1 MVMKV
6 NTQIKRPAQE
16 LVEGFRALLKYNSP
30 ACAVADA
37 MGGFNAMTSDIKPII
52 DGIRLVGVAITAKT
66 MAADVAPVIKAVDIA
81 QPGDIVVVDARSSRD
96 TAFFGENLSISCRN
110 RGVQAIII
118 DGATRDIEELRE
130 SRFPVLCRAVVPN
143 AGSTS
148 GYGRVNVPI
157 QCGGV
162 EVNPGDIILVD
173 LNGVV
178 VVHQEEAEA
187 VLKRATQILETEHVL
202 QDKLRAGA
210 TVGELLNIDEIMSS
224 AFAYQERATGR
235 KGS

>member
-6 NTQIKRPAQE
+6 NTQIKRPPQE
-16 LVEGFRALLKYNSP
+16 IVEGFRALLKYNSP

-37 MGGFNAMTSDIKPII
+37 LGGFNAMTSDIKPMIE
-52 DGIRLVGVAITAKT
+52 GIRLVGVAITAKT
-66 MAADVAPVIKAVDIA
+66 MASDLAAVIKAVDVA
-81 QPGDIVVVDARSSRD
+81 QPGDIVVIDARSSGD
-96 TAFFGENLSISCRN
+96 TAFFGENLSISCMN
-110 RGVQAIII
+110 RGVQAMII

-130 SRFPVLCRAVVPN
+130 AKFPVLCRGIVPN
-143 AGSTS
+143 AGSIS

-162 EVNPGDIILVD
+162 EVNPGDIIIVD
-173 LNGVV
+173 LNGIV

-210 TVGELLNIDEIMSS
+210 TIGELLNIDQILSS
-224 AFAYQERATGR
+224 TFAYQERATGR
-235 KGS
+235 QGQ